1 MGMDIDLI
9 AQNLANNQ
17 LDRIKDKKASLAK
30 EQELREVCEGFEAI
44 FLKTMVSAMRQTL
57 PGNAIFDESN
67 SMNIYESMQ
76 DQYLAEHLSKGKK
89 SIGIKDFLY
98 DQLKYSL

>member
-9 AQNLANNQ
+9 RQNLVSGQ
-17 LDRIKDKKASLAK
+17 LDRIKAKKASLAK
-30 EQELREVCEGFEAI
+30 ERELKEVCEGFEAI
-44 FLKTMVSAMRQTL
+44 FLKTMVFSMRKTL
-57 PGNAIFDESN
+57 PGNALFDESN
-67 SMNIYESMQ
+67 SMNIYQSMQ

-98 DQLKYSL
+98 DQLKDSL